1 MLSSRVC
8 KMVWLELGS
17 SQLKGSV
24 LFFSRSKFI
33 RLPLPL
39 YLRSAHSQLS
49 RVHAFWVVWLSFKN
63 LSLFNFPSG
72 AVASARRLHTH
83 THTHTTRRTHHT
95 SDTHVTSPPSK
106 LSRTHAHKRC
116 ISRASSSPPRDHNN
130 FCAAREENLRFFF
143 LSPPT
148 APQLVSWEWR
158 KKATEERG
166 LEGGEQTDT
175 PRTNGR
181 VYRLIDTQHIRY
193 FIGGCE
199 VGP

>member
-116 ISRASSSPPRDHNN
+116 TSRASSSPPRDHNN

-143 LSPPT
+143 FHHQRHPSWFRGSGGKRQLKREDSKGESRQTRRART
-148 APQLVSWEWR
+148 AAYIVSSTR
-158 KKATEERG
+158 NTFG
-166 LEGGEQTDT
+166 
-175 PRTNGR
+175 
-181 VYRLIDTQHIRY
+181 IS
-193 FIGGCE
+193 
-199 VGP
+199 